1 MTAVLLR
8 LARLNTFGQPGHVLT
23 LFIMGPVFE
32 QAYQDGVVALINQD
46 IDEFEAFERGMKPF
60 RGFMLQHVRE
70 KDLVTF
76 MDMAKL
82 ELPEDA
88 ADAPLQV
95 R

>member
-1 MTAVLLR
+1 M
-8 LARLNTFGQPGHVLT
+8 FLT

-32 QAYQDGVVALINQD
+32 QAYQDGVVPLINQD